1 MAGEFQ
7 IDALLPVDMAAKA
20 EQLGVRKVNLKWVN
34 MFALAILAGAFIALG
49 AIFATTVS
57 AGSFSSTLPEAEG
70 AIATAWPPGFV
81 RLLSGTAFTLGLILV
96 IVAGAETLHR

>member
-7 IDALLPVDMAAKA
+7 IDALLPADMAAKA
-20 EQLGVRKVNLKWVN
+20 EQVGVKKANLHWIN
-34 MFALAILAGAFIALG
+34 MFTLAMLAGAFIALG

-57 AGSFSSTLPEAEG
+57 AGSFSSTLSETSG
-70 AIATAWPPGFV
+70 AVTTAWPPGFV

-96 IVAGAETLHR
+96 LVGGA